1 MSSVNRSTPLTET
14 HSHNR
19 RRWDALVRSRQHL
32 TRPAEKHDFSDPL
45 ASLDPRGWFGGSVH
59 GRRVLCLASG
69 GGRQSALFATA
80 GAIVTVVDLSPE
92 MLAQD
97 REVAAARGLEV
108 RTVETSMDNL
118 SSLPPA
124 AFDIVYQPVSTC
136 YVPDVRAVYRE
147 VARVIVAGGHYVSQ
161 HKQPASL
168 QGSQQPLP
176 GGGYLIDEDYYRSEP
191 LPAVAGS
198 LLREEGTFEYLHRWE
213 DLIGGLCQAGF
224 VVEDLVEPF
233 HADLDATDDSF
244 GHRARYLPPY
254 VRVKARRLAA
264 TSSTE
269 ENATSLWIP

>member
-1 MSSVNRSTPLTET
+1 MSTSNRTTSLPET
-14 HSHNR
+14 HAHNR

-45 ASLDPRGWFGGSVH
+45 ASLDPRGWFGGSVR

-97 REVAAARGLEV
+97 REVAAERGLEV
-108 RTVETSMDNL
+108 RTVEASMDDL
-118 SSLPPA
+118 SRLPAA

-147 VARVIVAGGHYVSQ
+147 VGRVTASGGLYVSQ

-168 QGSQQPLP
+168 QASQQPHP
-176 GGGYLIDEDYYRSEP
+176 GGGYVIDEDYYRSEP
-191 LPAVAGS
+191 LPLVAGS

-213 DLIGGLCQAGF
+213 DLIGGLCHAGF

-233 HADLDATDDSF
+233 HANLHASDDSF

-254 VRVKARRLAA
+254 VRVKARRLATTNSA
-264 TSSTE
+264 DN
-269 ENATSLWIP
+269 NATSLWVP